1 MDTMELTALGE
12 KILKHWRAHR
22 PRMVA
27 ELEKSNR
34 LKEAV
39 SEAQEATS
47 DLLYELV
54 SVEKMDYQAAWELAT
69 REQAF
74 LPAEA
79 RPARKRPS
87 KSSSGKSSRSW
98 KKRRSRSSN
107 PRRGT
112 SA

>member
-1 MDTMELTALGE
+1 MDTMEMTALGE

-34 LKEAV
+34 LEEAV

-54 SVEKMDYQAAWELAT
+54 SVQKMDYPAAWELAT

-74 LPAEA
+74 LPEEA
-79 RPARKRPS
+79 RPPRKRPS
-87 KSSSGKSSRSW
+87 KSGSGRSSRSW
-98 KKRRSRSSN
+98 KKRRAL
-107 PRRGT
+107 RRGT

>member
-22 PRMVA
+22 PQMVA

-34 LKEAV
+34 LQETV
-39 SEAQEATS
+39 LEAQELTS

-54 SVEKMDYQAAWELAT
+54 SVQKMDHHAAWEMAT
-69 REQAF
+69 KDWAF
-74 LPAEA
+74 LPREA
-79 RPARKRPS
+79 HRRTAKPNP
-87 KSSSGKSSRSW
+87 SSGKSSQSW
-98 KKRRSRSSN
+98 KKRRA

-112 SA
+112 SG